1 MSHLITKNRDPILDL
16 EPWVGQRQ
24 ATFRFDLSNGA
35 TGEKLGQI
43 TPLREAS
50 LSHDTQRT
58 IKRSLSLSLGVA
70 DTAAI
75 NPITD
80 RVSVFM
86 VFPSGVEYPLGRYMF
101 TDTSRQVFTS
111 GIASA
116 HTAGGLATVTL
127 NDEMFLVDQEIEK
140 GITSVNASISSTIE
154 VVLSS
159 VPSVDLQMEAS
170 PFTGAES
177 WAVGTNRGSVL
188 EALAVTGDYF
198 SPWFG
203 NNYKMHFIRTFD
215 PSTKIPDFDLDDGNN
230 VLRDSIVE
238 TDDLLTA
245 PNRFIVISNASDS
258 PDIEVVARADVP
270 PSAPHSISNRGFVV
284 PRTLSLQIA
293 DSTQAQAV
301 ATGLANRQTIFERVS
316 LTTAPDPRYD
326 SYDVVRWQEQNWL
339 ELAWSMQLVE
349 GGTMTHLLR
358 KSYAL

>member
-24 ATFRFDLSNGA
+24 ATFRFDLSDGV
-35 TGEKLGQI
+35 TGQKLGQL
-43 TPLREAS
+43 TPLREAN

-58 IKRSLSLSLGVA
+58 IKRSLSLSLGVV

-86 VFPSGVEYPLGRYMF
+86 VFPSGAEYPLGRYMF
-101 TDTSRQVFTS
+101 TDASRQVFTS

-116 HTAGGLATVTL
+116 HTAGGLATVTMG
-127 NDEMFLVDQEIEK
+127 DEMFLVDQQITK
-140 GITSVNASISSTIE
+140 GITSVNNSISSTIQT
-154 VVLSS
+154 VLED
-159 VPSVDLQMEAS
+159 VGVDFEMEAS
-170 PFTGAES
+170 PFLGAES
-177 WAVGTNRGSVL
+177 WAIGTNRGSIL
-188 EALAVTGDYF
+188 EALALTGDYF

-203 NNYKMHFIRTFD
+203 NDYKLHFIRSFD
-215 PSTKIPDFDLDDGNN
+215 PSSRVPDFDLDDGNN

-238 TDDLLTA
+238 TDDLITA
-245 PNRFIVISNASDS
+245 PNRFVVISNASNN
-258 PDIEVVARADVP
+258 PDLEIVATADVP
-270 PSAPHSISNRGFVV
+270 PNAPHSIPNRGFIV
-284 PRTLSLQIA
+284 PSVISLQVT

-301 ATGLANRQTIFERVS
+301 ATGLANRQTVFERVT

-358 KSYAL
+358 KSYAP

>member
-24 ATFRFDLSNGA
+24 ATFRFELSNGA
-35 TGEKLGQI
+35 TGQKLGTI
-43 TPLREAS
+43 TPIRNAS

-58 IKRSLSLSLGVA
+58 IKRTLSLSLGVV

-86 VFPSGVEYPLGRYMF
+86 VFPNGTEYPLGRYMF
-101 TDTSRQVFTS
+101 TDASRQVFTS

-127 NDEMFLVDQEIEK
+127 NDEMFLVDQQITK
-140 GITSVNASISSTIE
+140 GINSVNESISAVIQRILDD
-154 VVLSS
+154 VG
-159 VPSVDLQMEAS
+159 VDFEMQAS

-177 WAVGTNRGSVL
+177 WTIGTNRGSIL
-188 EALAVTGDYF
+188 EALALSGDYF

-203 NNYKMHFIRTFD
+203 NDYKLHFIRTFD
-215 PSTKIPDFDLDDGNN
+215 PSTQVPDFDLDDGNN

-245 PNRFIVISNASDS
+245 PNRFVVISNASIS
-258 PDIEVVARADVP
+258 PDIEVVAQADVP
-270 PSAPHSISNRGFVV
+270 PSAPHSIAQRGFVLPQV
-284 PRTLSLQIA
+284 LSLQLN
-293 DSTQAQAV
+293 DSSQAQAV
-301 ATGLANRQTIFERVS
+301 AAALANRQTIFERVS

-326 SYDVVRWQEQNWL
+326 SYDVVRWQENNWL
-339 ELAWSMQLVE
+339 ELAWSMELIE

-358 KSYAL
+358 KSYAP

>member
-24 ATFRFDLSNGA
+24 ATFRFDLTDGA
-35 TGEKLGQI
+35 TGQRLGQL

-80 RVSVFM
+80 RVSPFM
-86 VFPSGVEYPLGRYMF
+86 VFPSGTEYPLGRYMF
-101 TDTSRQVFTS
+101 TDASRQVFTS

-127 NDEMFLVDQEIEK
+127 NDEMFLVDQQ
-140 GITSVNASISSTIE
+140 ITRGVSSINASISSTIQA
-154 VVLSS
+154 VLSGLN
-159 VPSVDLQMEAS
+159 VDIEMEAS
-170 PFTGAES
+170 PFLGAES
-177 WAVGTNRGSVL
+177 WTVGTNRGSIL
-188 EALAVTGDYF
+188 EALALSGDYF
-198 SPWFG
+198 SPWFS
-203 NNYKMHFIRTFD
+203 NDYKFHFIRTFD
-215 PSTKIPDFDLDDGNN
+215 PSTRVPDFDLDDGNN
-230 VLRDSIVE
+230 VIRDAIIE

-245 PNRFIVISNASDS
+245 PNRFVVISNASNS
-258 PDIEVVARADVP
+258 PNIEVVAIADVP
-270 PSAPHSISNRGFVV
+270 PTAPHSIAKRGFVLPQV
-284 PRTLSLQIA
+284 VSLQLN
-293 DSTQAQAV
+293 DGGQAQAV
-301 ATGLANRQTIFERVS
+301 ATGLANRQTVFERVT

-339 ELAWSMQLVE
+339 ELAWSMQLIE
-349 GGTMTHLLR
+349 GGTMTHVLR
-358 KSYAL
+358 KSYAS

>member
-1 MSHLITKNRDPILDL
+1 MSHLVTKNRDPILDL
-16 EPWVGQRQ
+16 DPWVGQRQ

-35 TGEKLGQI
+35 TGEKLGQL

-58 IKRSLSLSLGVA
+58 IKRTLSLSLGIV

-80 RVSVFM
+80 RVAVFM
-86 VFPSGVEYPLGRYMF
+86 VFPDGTEYPMGRYMF

-116 HTAGGLATVTL
+116 HTAGGLATATL
-127 NDEMFLVDQEIEK
+127 NDEMFLVDQQITK
-140 GITSVNASISSTIE
+140 GISAVGNSISTIIRS
-154 VVLSS
+154 VLSS
-159 VPSVDLQMEAS
+159 VDIDFELAAS

-177 WAVGTNRGSVL
+177 WSIGTNRGSIL

-203 NNYKMHFIRTFD
+203 NDYKMHFIRTFD
-215 PSTKIPDFDLDDGNN
+215 PATQIPDFDLDDSNN

-245 PNRFIVISNASDS
+245 PNRFVVISNASDS
-258 PDIEVVARADVP
+258 PDIEVVATVDVP
-270 PSAPHSISNRGFVV
+270 PSAPHSITNRGFVV
-284 PRTLSLQIA
+284 PQVLSLQLNDI
-293 DSTQAQAV
+293 SQAQAV
-301 ATGLANRQTIFERVS
+301 AAGLANRQTIFERVS

-326 SYDVVRWQEQNWL
+326 SYDVVRWQETNWL

-358 KSYAL
+358 KSYTP